1 MRIFFQKSDDGRL
14 CSWRAELPRHRRIE
28 GSTMAARSGHI
39 DLPHDLAQFVVE
51 AGLGL
56 EHGFWNLVANGAS
69 FRSLG
74 QRPTRP
80 GRQLIAAY
88 RAELNQAEWTVNT
101 QVQAWRDGR
110 PTPVG
115 PELKAM
121 LARWRTLRPGAEL
134 AVDWPT
140 RRLPRPSR
148 QVRPVPPRRR
158 RSPR

>member
-1 MRIFFQKSDDGRL
+1 MRIFFQRSGDGRL
-14 CSWRAELPRHRRIE
+14 CSWRAELPGRRRIM
-28 GSTMAARSGHI
+28 GSTMAARSGHT

-74 QRPTRP
+74 RRPTRP

-88 RAELNQAEWTVNT
+88 RIELNQAERTVNT
-101 QVQAWRDGR
+101 QVQAWRDR
-110 PTPVG
+110 RTTPVG
-115 PELKAM
+115 PGLNAM
-121 LARWRTLRPGAEL
+121 LARWRALGPGEEL

-140 RRLPRPSR
+140 RRLPRPSQR
-148 QVRPVPPRRR
+148 VRPVPPRRR
-158 RSPR
+158 PRPG